1 MLVNSFHISVHT
13 NQAICWSV
21 SLRKARPQWG
31 SKKRSCFDNVG
42 PEGIWATQSEKSL
55 STMYRHKHFTFP
67 ATNPAT
73 HPWNNHQDRI
83 DMPATSAAVNIRTG
97 FNVTA
102 MPNLGYSDMNLQSDV
117 GLGLNKSWRDE
128 ANRSSEAFKTLEN
141 FEKRCQ
147 EGTIQKPFSL
157 PKNNTH
163 FLCPCVPLGLRK

>member
-1 MLVNSFHISVHT
+1 MWAPKVSGRPSPKNLLVLCI
-13 NQAICWSV
+13 AINILLFLLQIR
-21 SLRKARPQWG
+21 SLIR
-31 SKKRSCFDNVG
+31 DV
-42 PEGIWATQSEKSL
+42 I
-55 STMYRHKHFTFP
+55 
-67 ATNPAT
+67 
-73 HPWNNHQDRI
+73 NHQDRI
-83 DMPATSAAVNIRTG
+83 DMPATAAAVNIRTG